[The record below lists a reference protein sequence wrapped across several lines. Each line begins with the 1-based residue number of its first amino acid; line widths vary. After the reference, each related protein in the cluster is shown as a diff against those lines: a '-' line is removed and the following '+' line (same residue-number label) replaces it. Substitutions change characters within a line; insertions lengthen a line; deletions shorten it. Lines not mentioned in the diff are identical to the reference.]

1 MKECPN
7 CKVIRENNNRYCEC
21 GYDLIL
27 NTLDDN
33 KVKYTLSPKKI
44 LIIIFINLF
53 FSVAG
58 VSLAPIVII
67 GLFGFLDSPST
78 GSKVITS
85 LIIIIFIATL
95 VISNYLIIRRGSGK
109 SKIYLALTGLTTLL
123 LGFILLI
130 NAYFN

>member
-7 CKVIRENNNRYCEC
+7 CKVIRENNYRYCEC

-109 SKIYLALTGLTTLL
+109 SKIYLTLTGLTTLL